1 MRNKEISSNPLSVAP
16 GSLHGGT
23 IGYVQWWSEARH
35 GRDWCCRSRVSVEMN
50 GQVST
55 EFTLM
60 LVLLGLVLWVPWIGE
75 RSLAE
80 HLLTALIN
88 RVLVFGSWMA
98 HS

>member
-1 MRNKEISSNPLSVAP
+1 
-16 GSLHGGT
+16 
-23 IGYVQWWSEARH
+23 
-35 GRDWCCRSRVSVEMN
+35 MN

-88 RVLVFGSWMA
+88 RVLAFGSWMA
-98 HS
+98 QL